1 MRTKTIEK
9 VFDILSKNYSN
20 AQTELQY
27 TNQYT
32 FLISVVLSAQA
43 TDISVNK
50 VTKKLFTIVKN
61 PQDMIKLGEI
71 NLKKHIK
78 TIGLYNN
85 KAKNVIA
92 LSEQLLENFDG
103 DVPQNRDDLVSLPG
117 VGRKTANVV
126 LNVVFQQPTMAAD
139 THIFRVSNRTGL
151 APGKNVDKVE
161 EKLLKGVEKPMKVF
175 FSKQKILGV
184 KDKTLKNKYI
194 SKLEIEYANIEKEF
208 ENILEIFDKG

>member
-78 TIGLYNN
+78 TIGLYNA
-85 KAKNVIA
+85 KAKNIIK
-92 LSEQLLENFDG
+92 LSKILLNKYNNKIPKDFES
-103 DVPQNRDDLVSLPG
+103 LISLPG
-117 VGRKTANVV
+117 VGNKTASVYQNSI
-126 LNVVFQQPTMAAD
+126 LNVPRIAVD
-139 THIFRVSNRTGL
+139 THVFRVSNRIGL
-151 APGKNVDKVE
+151 TQSRTPDLTQICLERTVPKKWLMTAHHILILHGRKICKAKNPLCNICSVN
-161 EKLLKGVEKPMKVF
+161 
-175 FSKQKILGV
+175 KICYY
-184 KDKTLKNKYI
+184 KRNN
-194 SKLEIEYANIEKEF
+194 S
-208 ENILEIFDKG
+208 